1 MIRSTLSRRLL
12 TCAGLSA
19 GLALG
24 GCVTL
29 LPKTAPVQLYRFDV
43 AEAGQA
49 DQAVANSAAIWVH
62 RAPTSFA
69 RGAEGDQI
77 LTITGDQAAYIA
89 GARWVAPA
97 GALFDDAE
105 SHVFDRSS
113 GPVRLGRRGEVGAAA
128 LNLRLDV
135 ETFEARYVEGAGSAP
150 TIVVQVRASLDRVA
164 DRTPVATRMF
174 ESRKKASSNNVGA
187 IVPQF
192 DAALS
197 EVLGQVVDW
206 TNAEAAQSAATPAS
220 ASTASASVKPGP

>member
-1 MIRSTLSRRLL
+1 MTLSRRLAV
-12 TCAGLSA
+12 CAGLGA
-19 GLALG
+19 GLMLS

-29 LPKTAPVQLYRFDV
+29 LPKSAPVQLYRFDV
-43 AEAGQA
+43 AEPGQG
-49 DQAVANSAAIWVH
+49 DQSAANSTAFWVH

-105 SHVFDRSS
+105 SHAFDRSG
-113 GPVRLGRRGEVGAAA
+113 GPARLGRRGEAGAAA

-135 ETFEARYVEGAGSAP
+135 ETFEARYVDGAGAAP
-150 TIVVQVRASLDRVA
+150 TIVVQVRASLDRAA
-164 DRTPVATRMF
+164 DRSPVASRMF
-174 ESRKKASSNNVGA
+174 ESRKKAASNNVSA

-192 DAALS
+192 DAALTDA
-197 EVLGQVVDW
+197 LGQIVTW
-206 TNAEAAQSAATPAS
+206 TNTEGAAAKPAS
-220 ASTASASVKPGP
+220 